1 MASSVLTTNLQLK
14 ETHSILNDMG
24 TTMMNTVKW
33 GIASSVMNTFT
44 GSVQQAFQYVKSL

>member
-1 MASSVLTTNLQLK
+1 MATSVLTTNLQLK
-14 ETHSILNDMG
+14 ETRSLIDEMG

-44 GSVQQAFQYVKSL
+44 GSVRQAFQYVKSL